1 MKANIDDRSVSPVVG
16 TIFMVAIV
24 VIVAATVGVSMLGF
38 SDDLRD
44 LTAPMTYG
52 DNLIENPGFEDDNA
66 HWEDGGGNLISNNKI
81 VEKGIDGSNAVQ
93 LSSTNEV
100 DEDGD
105 IDNDY
110 VEQNLDAVLL
120 PDAEYRLCAQSRLN
134 MPSDGQ
140 AWIGVQHAD
149 GGPENHLAIWEV
161 TWTDYRNQCEYFK
174 ADRELEN
181 ITVWVYTEG
190 EVSVLADDF
199 VLQRTQFLTDA
210 R

>member
-1 MKANIDDRSVSPVVG
+1 MKNVDDRGVTPVVG
-16 TIFMVAIV
+16 TVLLVALVV
-24 VIVAATVGVSMLGF
+24 VIAATVGAVALGF
-38 SDDLRD
+38 SDDLRE

-52 DNLIENPGFEDDNA
+52 ENLIENPDFADGNA
-66 HWEDGGGNLISNNKI
+66 SWRFADGKI
-81 VEKGIDGSNAVQ
+81 AEGEGVDGSNAVQ
-93 LSSTNEV
+93 LNSTEV

-134 MPSDGQ
+134 MSGDGQ

-174 ADRELEN
+174 ADRELED

-190 EVSVLADDF
+190 EVSVFADDF